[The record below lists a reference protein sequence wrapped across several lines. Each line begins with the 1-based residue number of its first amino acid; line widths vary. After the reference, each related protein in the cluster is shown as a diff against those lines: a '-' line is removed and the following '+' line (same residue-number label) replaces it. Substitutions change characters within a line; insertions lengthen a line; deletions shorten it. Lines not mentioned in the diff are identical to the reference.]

1 MPAAR
6 YTLRYSRTA
15 IRTLES
21 DKIPISVIDAAL
33 AFIETEL
40 VARPRLVGKR
50 LLPPLDGQWVARR
63 GSYRI
68 TYEISDRV
76 ISIIDITHRSDTYR
90 NP

>member
-1 MPAAR
+1 VPAAR

-21 DKIPISVIDAAL
+21 DKLPLVVIDAAL
-33 AFIETEL
+33 TFIETEL
-40 VARPRLVGKR
+40 AAKPRLVGKR

-76 ISIIDITHRSDTYR
+76 VRILDITHR
-90 NP
+90 

>member
-1 MPAAR
+1 VPAGR
-6 YTLRYSRTA
+6 YALRYNRTA
-15 IRTLES
+15 VRTLES
-21 DKIPISVIDAAL
+21 EKIPISVIDAAL

-40 VARPRLVGKR
+40 VTNPRLVGKR

-68 TYEISDRV
+68 TYEILDRL
-76 ISIIDITHRSDTYR
+76 ISMIDITHRSDTYR

>member
-1 MPAAR
+1 MPAAS

-21 DKIPISVIDAAL
+21 EKIPISVIGAAL
-33 AFIETEL
+33 AFIEKEL
-40 VARPRLVGKR
+40 AAKPRLVGKR
-50 LLPPLDGQWVARR
+50 LLPSLDGQWVARR

-90 NP
+90 TP